1 MITCCHATL
10 VRMSQYFNAKKI
22 FEFTLLLAAITTLV
36 TVSFHLANF
45 VGAHDGAREIVARF
59 GYAGVFIVSFISG
72 ISVILPVPPAAFV
85 PIFSAAGLTTTL
97 IIAALT
103 VGTIVTDF
111 VGYTIGLWS
120 KGFIASH
127 YPKIHDFL
135 VSLNVKHH
143 ALLFPTI
150 VAYTSISPF
159 PNEALVIP
167 LAVIGIPF
175 SHFLLPLTIGTV
187 CYHALTVYGIQ
198 NLFAYFF

>member
-1 MITCCHATL
+1 M
-10 VRMSQYFNAKKI
+10 
-22 FEFTLLLAAITTLV
+22 LLLAAVTTLV
-36 TVSFHLANF
+36 TVSFHLADF
-45 VGAHDGAREIVARF
+45 VGAHDGAKEIVARF

-72 ISVILPVPPAAFV
+72 VRVIVPVPPATFIPV
-85 PIFSAAGLTTTL
+85 FSGAGLTTGL
-97 IIAALT
+97 IIVALT
-103 VGTIVTDF
+103 VGTIVADF
-111 VGYTIGLWS
+111 VGYCIGLWS
-120 KGFIASH
+120 KGFIANH

-135 VSLNVKHH
+135 VSLNIKHH

-175 SHFLLPLTIGTV
+175 SHFFFPLAIGTV
-187 CYHALTVYGIQ
+187 CYHTLTVYGIQ